1 MASPYRPPP
10 RSRPGALLRVA
21 GVAAAAA
28 LATAL
33 AWHLVDRFV
42 LELVVL
48 GPALVGLGIGLAI
61 AGEIRRAGLSSPR
74 LAAVVAAGA
83 VVLALAAHLT
93 LRYQQH
99 RELRAGELARVHEVE
114 VAVGLIAEPDLEVTP
129 ATFLRHRFGLGD
141 DVDPMAGLPAALGPV
156 GTIGVYLVEVLLC
169 LGIAVVVARMSASEP
184 ACARC
189 GAWRVH
195 TRLGDTG
202 FGVADDLACRLLD
215 GEPERAAALIA
226 PPDTRERVRLALLA
240 CPSGH
245 DDGGGVL
252 RVVEHSRDR
261 RRRERVR
268 HVADLCLSPAELEII
283 REAVTR

>member
-10 RSRPGALLRVA
+10 RSRPGALLRVTA
-21 GVAAAAA
+21 IAAAAA
-28 LATAL
+28 LVAAL
-33 AWHLVDRFV
+33 AWHLVDRLV
-42 LELVVL
+42 IELVVL
-48 GPALVGLGIGLAI
+48 GPALAGLGIGLAI

-74 LAAVVAAGA
+74 LAALVAGGA

-93 LRYQQH
+93 LRYRQH
-99 RELRAGELARVHEVE
+99 RQLRADDLARVQEVQ
-114 VAVGLIAEPDLEVTP
+114 VAVGLMAEPDLEVTP
-129 ATFLRHRFGLGD
+129 ATFLRHRFGLD
-141 DVDPMAGLPAALGPV
+141 QNIDPMAGLPAALGPT
-156 GTIGVYLVEVLLC
+156 GTIGVYLVEAILC
-169 LGIAVVVARMSASEP
+169 LGIAVVVARMSAGEP

-202 FGVADDLACRLLD
+202 FGVADELVQRLLD
-215 GEPERAAALIA
+215 GQPERAAALLA
-226 PPDTRERVRLALLA
+226 PPDTRERVRLALLS

-245 DDGGGVL
+245 DADGGVL

-268 HVADLCLSPAELEII
+268 HVADLCLSPAELEVV
-283 REAVTR
+283 REAVSG